1 MFETNNTASC
11 GKSGKH
17 IYSKKYLTGNISP
30 PVLRGTIQTHYD
42 AGTNNFDIFD
52 NYLTWPIL
60 SSFWGQKYLL
70 CMVQTKLYICWFWSI
85 SREGPN
91 STQSV
96 GDVSP
101 KLDKKG
107 LDVLWVWS
115 DKYLTNICNTFPS
128 SLLKERKMVGAP
140 VEQNDICIEGK
151 ALFHREGG
159 LHTTNTHINSTRKSI
174 CHLNPRFLSPYFF
187 WQYPA

>member
-60 SSFWGQKYLL
+60 SSFWGQKYVHGSNKTIHLL
-70 CMVQTKLYICWFWSI
+70 VLIYFTWRPKQHTECWWCFTKIGSKRIRCALSLIWQVFDKDLQYISKFSFERKKDGWCTGRTKWYMYWGQGSI
-85 SREGPN
+85 S
-91 STQSV
+91 
-96 GDVSP
+96 
-101 KLDKKG
+101 
-107 LDVLWVWS
+107 
-115 DKYLTNICNTFPS
+115 
-128 SLLKERKMVGAP
+128 
-140 VEQNDICIEGK
+140 
-151 ALFHREGG
+151 
-159 LHTTNTHINSTRKSI
+159 
-174 CHLNPRFLSPYFF
+174 
-187 WQYPA
+187 